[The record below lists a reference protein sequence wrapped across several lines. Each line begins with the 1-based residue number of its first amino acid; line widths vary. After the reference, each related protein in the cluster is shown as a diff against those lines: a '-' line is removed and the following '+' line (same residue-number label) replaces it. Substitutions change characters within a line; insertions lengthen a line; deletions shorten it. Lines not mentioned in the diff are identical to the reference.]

1 MVFIRIAIVVVSVF
15 GASVCYGQEFVE
27 CLDDSDCSRG
37 PCVEGQCVSRGPDLP
52 AEQGRS
58 AGRGADWYRT
68 KTEWFSLRFSFGNYG
83 IGAGGGLFTIRQ
95 DHLFWDVIR
104 LFGGGNAVWATEGKG
119 KGYLQVGTAVGVP
132 VHIGEEGKH
141 EFRFSL
147 GLLFGYALEQGW
159 SGPDIGYV
167 RITCEGYTC
176 SAQEGELTM
185 QKNSPVHL
193 VPSASYIWR
202 AASHFAFEI
211 GLDLSI
217 GLHNSEG
224 DYAPPV
230 FNGFIGFRI

>member
-147 GLLFGYALEQGW
+147 GLLFGRATAHSIDDCVQYRQLWGAYGTSMFPREVNT
-159 SGPDIGYV
+159 P
-167 RITCEGYTC
+167 
-176 SAQEGELTM
+176 A
-185 QKNSPVHL
+185 HL
-193 VPSASYIWR
+193 VPAVVYVWHV
-202 AASHFAFEI
+202 APYVAFELGI
-211 GLDLSI
+211 ELSI

-230 FNGFIGFRI
+230 FNGIFGFRI